1 MKNSLLKLQ
10 IILCLILFSISFVSA
25 AWWDT
30 DWAKRQEINISNTDS
45 AQTNYQTKINI
56 AYDSDMQVD
65 FSDLRFTNSSNSP
78 LDYWLQEI
86 VNSTSVTA
94 WVEVDS
100 LKASDN
106 TTIYMY
112 YNNANVNTTSNG
124 TATFLLFD
132 DFDDGTIDTNIW
144 TEIDQAG
151 GDEITEHDGSLWFAR
166 DTNDVWDKAVY
177 SDNSFTRS
185 NLSFEFDYWWRSNN
199 AVWDALMMGWKDDG
213 TGVSY
218 ANFVYAYYNNGGSG
232 SDTSITQIVYEDAN
246 LRGNLAG
253 HTWDVNESY
262 DVRIQMKSAGGAFYD
277 YSTNNGSSWT
287 NAYDSSYSTESTL
300 HVGWPF
306 YSGTH
311 EFDNARVRQWM
322 TNEPTISFGSE
333 EQADITPPII
343 TLNEPVSEYNTSSQT
358 INFNFTAIEDFT
370 GDINCSLYIDSTY
383 QTENATTQ
391 NNTLTNLQASSISHG
406 SHNWSIS
413 CTDGSSNT
421 NSSSNRSFYVDIQGP
436 SFSNIVYSP
445 NSSDSVDP
453 NTNLTFNSTVADD
466 RMSIDTVILQYYN
479 GSGWANSTML
489 SPDSD
494 GNYNTTILL
503 VSSEQ
508 NYAYNIWANDS
519 LGNANQS
526 TNQTFAS
533 EWDCTWSVSP
543 SSLEEVTGFF
553 EDKKIGNITITNTG
567 DAEYSNNNCSVTFTN
582 TYTGFS
588 GAYWSQTTW
597 ASNERGLSFDSTTI
611 VNASSNGN
619 LTISASFPSVSSPL
633 TETPTIKLTA
643 DINDSVTNN
652 KSETVSTTI
661 IISPPNP
668 LLFQKME
675 YPDPDSVPTF
685 FLKEQNITLG
695 AYTRNIGGD
704 GTEDNTARNVSF
716 NWTLPSWI
724 SDIVVGN
731 QTNFYDSLTDNSK
744 QYNNL
749 TLELN
754 SSTLTSAQ
762 KGTFNLTIYSWGYDN
777 STGDFEII
785 INSGNQTT
793 LNQTGQLIFACY
805 SESDNICVTSCGV
818 GADPDCT
825 ESSGDSSD
833 SSSGGGGGGGGGN
846 GAKSESIETRA
857 DFQLIR
863 GEQNEVKIIFGNK
876 DKNESLKDLTFSVSG
891 KIAKYIEINPKKVS
905 YLDPKQEITITLII
919 TSPTYVELGKQEL
932 TITMKGKKGTKD
944 YTDSKKITLEIHE
957 LSVERAKEMLKEL
970 EELIKKLEEI
980 NLSSQ
985 YLENLLNESYEA
997 MGTFNLELVRDN
1009 YNIIKEQINYALDSV
1024 KIIEELESLISSAE
1038 EKGID
1043 VSQSARLLK
1052 LAKLSIERKEFEQAY
1067 SRVKDTQLTYALEV
1081 KGEFGKL
1088 SYYLKEYPGELS
1100 LGALFLVIFSFGSYK
1115 IKKLRKIKIRIK
1127 ELKDEEKIL
1136 NELIRILQK
1145 ECFKD
1150 KKMSM
1155 EEYENT
1161 MKEYNKKLSQTVEE
1175 LIELETKRVHI
1186 LGFTSKNK
1194 LLITEKNRII
1204 DLIKELQSDY
1214 MKKKKLETRTF
1225 ELKMESFNKKLSE
1238 IEEKLATLEA
1248 KTASKS
1254 WGISLKVPKE

>member
-1 MKNSLLKLQ
+1 MQ
-10 IILCLILFSISFVSA
+10 INFA
-25 AWWDT
+25 
-30 DWAKRQEINISNTDS
+30 
-45 AQTNYQTKINI
+45 
-56 AYDSDMQVD
+56 
-65 FSDLRFTNSSNSP
+65 DLRFTNSSSSP
-78 LDYWLQEI
+78 LDYWLQDI
-86 VNSTSVTA
+86 VNSSSVTA

-100 LKASDN
+100 LTASGN
-106 TTIYMY
+106 TTVYMY
-112 YNNANVNTTSNG
+112 YNNADVNTTSNG

-144 TEIDQAG
+144 TEVDQAG

-166 DTNDVWDKAVY
+166 DINDAWDKAVY
-177 SDNSFTRS
+177 SDDSFTRS

-199 AVWDALMMGWKDDG
+199 AEYDALMMGWKDDG

-218 ANFVYAYYNNGGSG
+218 VNFVYAYYNIGGSG
-232 SDTSITQIVYEDAN
+232 SGTSITQMVYEDGTGKGS
-246 LRGNLAG
+246 LTG
-253 HTWDVNESY
+253 HTWDTNQSY
-262 DVRIQMKSAGGAFYD
+262 DVRVQMKSAGGAFYD

-333 EQADITPPII
+333 EQADTTPPTI

-358 INFNFTAIEDFT
+358 IDFNFTAIEDFT
-370 GDINCSLYIDSTY
+370 GDINCSLYIDSAY

-391 NNTLTNLQASSISHG
+391 NNTLTNLQASDISHG

-413 CTDGSSNT
+413 CTDSSSNT

-445 NSSDSVDP
+445 NSTDSTDP
-453 NTNLTFNSTVADD
+453 NANLTFNSTVSED
-466 RMSIDTVILQYYN
+466 RMSINTVILQYHN

-494 GNYNTTILL
+494 GNYNTTITL

-508 NYAYNIWANDS
+508 NYTYNIWANDS

-543 SSLEEVTGFF
+543 SSLEEVTGFL
-553 EDKKIGNITITNTG
+553 EDKEIGNITITNTG

-588 GAYWSQTTW
+588 GTYWSQTTW

-611 VNASSNGN
+611 VNASSNEN
-619 LTISASFPSVSSPL
+619 LTVSAAFPSVSSLL
-633 TETPTIKLTA
+633 TETPILTLTA

-675 YPDPDSVPTF
+675 YPGPDSTPTL
-685 FLKEQNITLG
+685 FLKEQNITLA

-704 GTEDNTARNVSF
+704 GTVNNTARNVSF

-731 QTNFYDSLTDNSK
+731 QTNFYDSLTNNSK

-749 TLELN
+749 TLELS

-777 STGDFEII
+777 STGDFELI

-793 LNQTGQLIFACY
+793 LNQTGQIIFACY

-818 GADPDCT
+818 GVDPDCT
-825 ESSGDSSD
+825 ESSSSSSS
-833 SSSGGGGGGGGGN
+833 SSSGGGGGGGSGG
-846 GAKSESIETRA
+846 GANAESVKTTA

-863 GEQNEVKIIFGNK
+863 GEQNEVKIIFENK
-876 DKNESLKDLTFSVSG
+876 DKNESLKDLTFLVSG
-891 KIAKYIEINPKKVS
+891 KIAKYIEISPKKIS
-905 YLDPKQEITITLII
+905 YLGPKEEITITLII
-919 TSPTYVELGKQEL
+919 TSPTYIELGKQEL
-932 TITMKGKKGTKD
+932 TITMNGKKWAKD

-957 LSVERAKEMLKEL
+957 LSLKRAEEMLNESR
-970 EELIKKLEEI
+970 ELIRQLNEV
-980 NLSSQ
+980 NLSSE
-985 YLENLLNESYEA
+985 YLNKLLNESENELA
-997 MGTFNLELVRDN
+997 VFNLEGVRDN
-1009 YNIIKEQINYALDSV
+1009 YNIIKEQVKYALDSN
-1024 KIIEELESLISSAE
+1024 KIIIELESLIESAE
-1038 EKGID
+1038 KKGIE
-1043 VSQSARLLK
+1043 VSESSRLLK
-1052 LAKLSIERKEFEQAY
+1052 LAKLSMERREFEQAY
-1067 SRVKDTQLTYALEV
+1067 SRVKDSQLTYALEV

-1088 SYYLKEYPGELS
+1088 SYYLKEYPKELS
-1100 LGALFLVIFSFGSYK
+1100 LGTIFLVIFSFGGYK
-1115 IKKLRKIKIRIK
+1115 INKLRKVKKRIK

-1136 NELIRILQK
+1136 NELIRVVQK

-1155 EEYENT
+1155 NEYETT
-1161 MKEYNKKLSQTVEE
+1161 MQEYNKKLSEVIEE

-1186 LGFTSKNK
+1186 LRFTSKSK
-1194 LLITEKNRII
+1194 MLKFEKERII
-1204 DLIKELQSDY
+1204 NLIKELQEDY

-1225 ELKMESFNKKLSE
+1225 ELKIESFNKRLSE

-1248 KTASKS
+1248 KKAM
-1254 WGISLKVPKE
+1254 GGFGVSLRIPKGDY